1 MSAILPFLRF
11 LVITRRYMALLGV
24 AVIVIFAVAALAAPL
39 LFDWTTAT
47 RVNLGDALATPSLD
61 LPLGAD
67 EMGRNMIA
75 RLVWG
80 ARTSLL
86 VAGVS
91 VGAALLAGLLIG
103 GLCGY
108 YDNRAS
114 FITMRAMDAI
124 ISFPR
129 ILLAIMLITILGPG
143 MTSLTLAIAIS
154 SVPVFARL
162 FRGPVLSLK
171 SRDFVLASR
180 SLGAGDMRLL
190 FRHVLP
196 NIASLVIVQGSI
208 SLAEAVLIA
217 SGLSFLGLGPQPP
230 VPEWGAMIAQSR
242 SHLMS
247 TPHVVLA
254 PGIALFLL
262 VLSLNLVGD
271 GLRDFTDPKSTRIS
285 PGAAP

>member
-1 MSAILPFLRF
+1 MLAFLRF
-11 LVITRRYMALLGV
+11 LLATRRHMALLGL
-24 AVIVIFAVAALAAPL
+24 AVITLFLAAALLAPL
-39 LFDWTTAT
+39 LYSWPSAT
-47 RVNLGDALATPSLD
+47 LVNLRHALAGPSLAF
-61 LPLGAD
+61 PLGAD
-67 EMGRNMIA
+67 EMGRDMIA

-80 ARTSLL
+80 ARVSLI
-86 VAGVS
+86 VAGAS
-91 VGAALLAGLLIG
+91 VGVALLLGLLIG

-108 YDNRAS
+108 YDNRTS

-129 ILLAIMLITILGPG
+129 ILVAIMLITILGPG
-143 MTSLTLAIAIS
+143 IASLTLAIAIS

-190 FRHVLP
+190 FHHVMP
-196 NIASLVIVQGSI
+196 NISALIIVQGSI

-242 SHLMS
+242 AHLLS
-247 TPHVVLA
+247 TPHVVLV
-254 PGIALFLL
+254 PGIALFAL
-262 VLSLNLVGD
+262 VLALNLVGD
-271 GLRDFTDPKSTRIS
+271 GLRDFADPKSGRAG
-285 PGAAP
+285 PRAAS

>member
-1 MSAILPFLRF
+1 MLAFLRF
-11 LVITRRYMALLGV
+11 LLGTRRHMALLGL
-24 AVIVIFAVAALAAPL
+24 AVIALFLAAALLAPL
-39 LFDWTTAT
+39 LYSWPSAT
-47 RVNLGDALATPSLD
+47 LVNLRHALAGPSLAF
-61 LPLGAD
+61 PLGAD
-67 EMGRNMIA
+67 EMGRDMIA

-80 ARTSLL
+80 ARVSLI
-86 VAGVS
+86 VAGAS
-91 VGAALLAGLLIG
+91 VGVALLLGLLIG

-129 ILLAIMLITILGPG
+129 ILVAIMLITILGPG
-143 MTSLTLAIAIS
+143 IASLTLAIAIS

-162 FRGPVLSLK
+162 FRGPILSLK

-190 FRHVLP
+190 FRHIMP
-196 NIASLVIVQGSI
+196 NISALIIVQGSI

-242 SHLMS
+242 AHLLS
-247 TPHVVLA
+247 TPHVVLV
-254 PGIALFLL
+254 PGIALFVL
-262 VLSLNLVGD
+262 VLALNLVGD
-271 GLRDFTDPKSTRIS
+271 GLRDFADPKSGRAD
-285 PGAAP
+285 PRAAS

>member
-1 MSAILPFLRF
+1 MTGMLAFLRF
-11 LVITRRYMALLGV
+11 LLGTRRHMALLGL
-24 AVIVIFAVAALAAPL
+24 AVIAVFLAAALLAPL
-39 LFDWTTAT
+39 LYSWPSAT
-47 RVNLGDALATPSLD
+47 LVNLGHALARPSLAF
-61 LPLGAD
+61 PLGAD
-67 EMGRNMIA
+67 EMGRDMIA

-80 ARTSLL
+80 ARMSLI
-86 VAGVS
+86 VAGAS
-91 VGAALLAGLLIG
+91 VGVALLLGLLIG

-129 ILLAIMLITILGPG
+129 ILVAIMLITILGPG
-143 MTSLTLAIAIS
+143 ATSLTLAIAIS

-162 FRGPVLSLK
+162 FRGPILSLK

-190 FRHVLP
+190 FRHVMP
-196 NIASLVIVQGSI
+196 NISALIIVQGSI

-217 SGLSFLGLGPQPP
+217 SGLSFLSLGPQPP

-242 SHLMS
+242 AHLLS
-247 TPHVVLA
+247 TPHVVLV
-254 PGIALFLL
+254 PGIALFVL
-262 VLSLNLVGD
+262 VLALNLVGD
-271 GLRDFTDPKSTRIS
+271 GLRDFADPKSGHAGPRVAS
-285 PGAAP
+285 

>member
-1 MSAILPFLRF
+1 MTGF
-11 LVITRRYMALLGV
+11 LVFLLATRRYMAIVGLVVL
-24 AVIVIFAVAALAAPL
+24 AVFFAAALGAPL
-39 LFDWTTAT
+39 LYSWSTAT
-47 RVNLGDALATPSLD
+47 LVNLSHALAPPSLA

-67 EMGRNMIA
+67 EMGRDMVA

-80 ARTSLL
+80 ARVSLV
-86 VAGVS
+86 VAGASVS
-91 VGAALLAGLLIG
+91 VALLAGLLIG

-108 YDNRAS
+108 YDNRIT
-114 FITMRAMDAI
+114 FVTMRAMDAV

-129 ILLAIMLITILGPG
+129 ILVAIMLITILGPG
-143 MTSLTLAIAIS
+143 MASLTLAIAIS

-171 SRDFVLASR
+171 TRDFVLASR

-190 FRHVLP
+190 FRHVMP
-196 NIASLVIVQGSI
+196 NISALIIVQASI

-242 SHLMS
+242 SHLLS
-247 TPHVVLA
+247 TPHVVLV

-262 VLSLNLVGD
+262 VLALNLVGD
-271 GLRDFTDPKSTRIS
+271 GLRDFTDPKAGRAIART
-285 PGAAP
+285 AP

>member
-1 MSAILPFLRF
+1 MLSFLRF
-11 LVITRRYMALLGV
+11 LLVRRRYMAVVGL
-24 AVIVIFAVAALAAPL
+24 AVIAVFLAAALLAPL
-39 LFDWTTAT
+39 LYSWPSAT
-47 RVNLGDALATPSLD
+47 LVNLNNALARPSLAF
-61 LPLGAD
+61 PLGAD
-67 EMGRNMIA
+67 EMGRDMIG

-80 ARTSLL
+80 ARVSLV

-91 VGAALLAGLLIG
+91 VGVALVLGLLVG

-114 FITMRAMDAI
+114 FITMRAMDAV

-129 ILLAIMLITILGPG
+129 ILVAIMLITILGPG
-143 MTSLTLAIAIS
+143 VMSLTLAIAIS

-162 FRGPVLSLK
+162 FRGPILSLK

-190 FRHVLP
+190 FRHVMP
-196 NIASLVIVQGSI
+196 NISALVIVQGSI

-242 SHLMS
+242 AHLLS
-247 TPHVVLA
+247 TPHVVLV
-254 PGIALFLL
+254 PGLALFAL
-262 VLSLNLVGD
+262 VLALNLVGD
-271 GLRDFTDPKSTRIS
+271 GLRDFADPKSGRRT
-285 PGAAP
+285 AT

>member
-1 MSAILPFLRF
+1 MLRF
-11 LVITRRYMALLGV
+11 LRYLLHTRRYMALAGLGV
-24 AVIVIFAVAALAAPL
+24 LALFLLSALAAPL
-39 LFDWTTAT
+39 LYSWSSAT
-47 RVNLGDALATPSLD
+47 LVNLAHALAPPSLAF
-61 LPLGAD
+61 PLGAD
-67 EMGRNMIA
+67 EMGRDMIG

-80 ARTSLL
+80 ARVSLV

-91 VGAALLAGLLIG
+91 VGIALLLGLLIG

-108 YDNRAS
+108 YDNRAT
-114 FITMRAMDAI
+114 FVTMRAMDAV

-129 ILLAIMLITILGPG
+129 ILVAIMLITVLGPG
-143 MTSLTLAIAIS
+143 MTSLTLAIAVS

-171 SRDFVLASR
+171 TRDFVVASR

-190 FRHVLP
+190 FRHVMP
-196 NIASLVIVQGSI
+196 NISALIIVQGSI

-230 VPEWGAMIAQSR
+230 VPEWGAMIAQAR

-247 TPHVVLA
+247 SPHVVLV

-262 VLSLNLVGD
+262 VLALNLVGD
-271 GLRDFTDPKSTRIS
+271 GLRDFTDPRS
-285 PGAAP
+285 GAALRSAP